1 VVAEAATGGSSGDRS
16 RTIPA
21 MDSRTSDRREL
32 VLLAVTV
39 IGLSRLLD
47 GPLDW
52 LVAGLLAASVVSGT
66 LWFLGGGH
74 PRGIPVE
81 STIMPALAAVA
92 CVGVLR
98 IVPTGLAILVAVGF
112 AALLLDRALALELH
126 LFVRVSPAS
135 SDDRTYVLALSVL
148 VSFLAFIGTAA
159 LVQGG
164 LVEPTTGSV
173 GAPATSLS
181 ESTLLVL
188 ALTDALVG
196 GLLGFRLSVLR
207 ERNRR
212 AAMWSAGTYAA
223 VVAIAAGAI
232 RAVALPRLLGPAIV
246 TLVFFLW
253 DAIHGSPPAQRR
265 DPRWIWQTA
274 LLVVLGLAVT
284 AWNMALR

>member
-1 VVAEAATGGSSGDRS
+1 
-16 RTIPA
+16 
-21 MDSRTSDRREL
+21 MDSRSTERREL
-32 VLLAVTV
+32 VLLGSTV

-74 PRGIPVE
+74 PRGIAVE
-81 STIMPALAAVA
+81 STILPALVAVA
-92 CVGVLR
+92 CLGAIR
-98 IVPTGLAILVAVGF
+98 IVPNGLPILLAVGL

-126 LFVRVSPAS
+126 LVRRLSPAS
-135 SDDRTYVLALSVL
+135 ADDRTYVLALSVL
-148 VSFLAFIGTAA
+148 VSFLAFIAAAA

-164 LVEPTTGSV
+164 LVEPSITTPANGATTGT
-173 GAPATSLS
+173 APLS
-181 ESTLLVL
+181 ESALIVL

-212 AAMWSAGTYAA
+212 AALWSAGTYAA

-253 DAIHGSPPAQRR
+253 DAIRGSPPAQRR

-274 LLVVLGLAVT
+274 LLAALGLAVI
-284 AWNMALR
+284 AWNVALR

>member
-1 VVAEAATGGSSGDRS
+1 MAETVAGGSHGDRS
-16 RTIPA
+16 RTIPG
-21 MDSRTSDRREL
+21 MESRSADRREL
-32 VLLAVTV
+32 VLLAAVV
-39 IGLSRLLD
+39 IGLSRQLD

-66 LWFLGGGH
+66 LWFLGAGH

-81 STIMPALAAVA
+81 STILPALVAVA
-92 CVGVLR
+92 SVGVLR
-98 IVPTGLAILVAVGF
+98 IVPNGLPILVAVGL

-126 LFVRVSPAS
+126 LFRRVSPAS
-135 SDDRTYVLALSVL
+135 ADDRTFVLALSVL
-148 VSFLAFIGTAA
+148 VSFLAFIGAAA

-164 LVEPTTGSV
+164 LVEPTTGSA
-173 GAPATSLS
+173 GGPATALS
-181 ESTLLVL
+181 ESTLIVL
-188 ALTDALVG
+188 AVTDALVG

-207 ERNRR
+207 ERTRR
-212 AAMWSAGTYAA
+212 GALWSAGTYAA
-223 VVAIAAGAI
+223 VVAIAAGTI

-274 LLVVLGLAVT
+274 MLVVLGLAVT
-284 AWNMALR
+284 AWNIALR

>member
-1 VVAEAATGGSSGDRS
+1 MVETVAGGSHGDRS
-16 RTIPA
+16 RTIPG
-21 MDSRTSDRREL
+21 MESRSADRREL
-32 VLLAVTV
+32 VLLAAVV

-66 LWFLGGGH
+66 LWFLGAGD

-81 STIMPALAAVA
+81 STILPALVAVA
-92 CVGVLR
+92 SVGVIR
-98 IVPTGLAILVAVGF
+98 IVPNGLPILVAVGL

-126 LFVRVSPAS
+126 LFRRVSPAS
-135 SDDRTYVLALSVL
+135 ADDRTYVLALSVL
-148 VSFLAFIGTAA
+148 VSFLAFIGAAA

-164 LVEPTTGSV
+164 LVEPTTGSA
-173 GAPATSLS
+173 GGPATALS
-181 ESTLLVL
+181 ESTLIVL
-188 ALTDALVG
+188 AVTDALVG

-207 ERNRR
+207 ERTRR
-212 AAMWSAGTYAA
+212 GALWSAGTYAA
-223 VVAIAAGAI
+223 VVAIAAGTI

-274 LLVVLGLAVT
+274 MLVVLGLAVT
-284 AWNMALR
+284 AWNIALR

>member
-1 VVAEAATGGSSGDRS
+1 VAEVVAGGSHGDRS
-16 RTIPA
+16 RTIPG
-21 MDSRTSDRREL
+21 MESRSADRREL
-32 VLLAVTV
+32 VLLAAVV
-39 IGLSRLLD
+39 IGLSRLLE

-66 LWFLGGGH
+66 LWFLGAGH

-81 STIMPALAAVA
+81 STILPALAAVA
-92 CVGVLR
+92 CVGVVR
-98 IVPTGLAILVAVGF
+98 IVPNGLPILAAVGL

-126 LFVRVSPAS
+126 LFRRVSPAS
-135 SDDRTYVLALSVL
+135 ADDRTYVLALSVL
-148 VSFLAFIGTAA
+148 VSFLAFIGAAA

-164 LVEPTTGSV
+164 LVEPTTGSA
-173 GAPATSLS
+173 GGPATALS
-181 ESTLLVL
+181 ESTLIVL
-188 ALTDALVG
+188 AVTDALVG

-207 ERNRR
+207 ERTRR
-212 AAMWSAGTYAA
+212 GALWSAGTYAA
-223 VVAIAAGAI
+223 VVAIAAGTI

-274 LLVVLGLAVT
+274 MLVVLGLAVT
-284 AWNMALR
+284 AWNVALR

>member
-1 VVAEAATGGSSGDRS
+1 MADGLLAGSGPDRS

-21 MDSRTSDRREL
+21 MDSRTADRREL
-32 VLLAVTV
+32 VLLAATI

-52 LVAGLLAASVVSGT
+52 LVAGLLAGSVVSGT
-66 LWFLGGGH
+66 LWFLGAGH
-74 PRGIPVE
+74 PWGIPVE
-81 STIMPALAAVA
+81 STILPALAAVA
-92 CVGVLR
+92 SVGVLR
-98 IVPTGLAILVAVGF
+98 IVPTGLPILVAVGF
-112 AALLLDRALALELH
+112 AALLLDRALALELR
-126 LFVRVSPAS
+126 LFLRVSPAS

-148 VSFLAFIGTAA
+148 VSFLAFIGAAA

-164 LVEPTTGSV
+164 LVEPATGPAGS
-173 GAPATSLS
+173 PATAIS
-181 ESTLLVL
+181 EATLVVL
-188 ALTDALVG
+188 AVTDALVG

-207 ERNRR
+207 ERTRR
-212 AAMWSAGTYAA
+212 GALWSAGTYAA

-284 AWNMALR
+284 AWNVALR

>member
-1 VVAEAATGGSSGDRS
+1 MESRS
-16 RTIPA
+16 A
-21 MDSRTSDRREL
+21 DRREL
-32 VLLAVTV
+32 VLLAAVV

-66 LWFLGGGH
+66 LWFLGAGH

-81 STIMPALAAVA
+81 STILPALVAVA
-92 CVGVLR
+92 SVGVIR
-98 IVPTGLAILVAVGF
+98 IVPNGLPILVAVGL

-126 LFVRVSPAS
+126 LFRRVSPAS
-135 SDDRTYVLALSVL
+135 ADDRTYALALSVL
-148 VSFLAFIGTAA
+148 VSFLAFIGAAA

-164 LVEPTTGSV
+164 LVEPTTGSA
-173 GAPATSLS
+173 GGPATALS
-181 ESTLLVL
+181 ESTLIVL
-188 ALTDALVG
+188 AVTDALVG

-207 ERNRR
+207 ERTRR
-212 AAMWSAGTYAA
+212 GALWSAGTYAA
-223 VVAIAAGAI
+223 VVAIAAGTI

-274 LLVVLGLAVT
+274 MLVVLGLAVT
-284 AWNMALR
+284 AWNIALR

>member
-1 VVAEAATGGSSGDRS
+1 MAEVVAGGSHGDRS
-16 RTIPA
+16 RTIPG
-21 MDSRTSDRREL
+21 MESRSADRREL
-32 VLLAVTV
+32 VLLAAVV

-66 LWFLGGGH
+66 LWFLGAGH

-81 STIMPALAAVA
+81 STILPALAAVA
-92 CVGVLR
+92 CVGVVR
-98 IVPTGLAILVAVGF
+98 IVPNGLPILVAVGL

-126 LFVRVSPAS
+126 LFRLVSPAS
-135 SDDRTYVLALSVL
+135 ADDRTYVLALSVL
-148 VSFLAFIGTAA
+148 VSFLAFIGAAA

-164 LVEPTTGSV
+164 LVEPTTGSA
-173 GAPATSLS
+173 GGPATALS
-181 ESTLLVL
+181 ESTLIVL
-188 ALTDALVG
+188 AMTDALVG

-207 ERNRR
+207 ERTRR
-212 AAMWSAGTYAA
+212 GGLWSAGTYAA
-223 VVAIAAGAI
+223 VVAIAAGTI

-274 LLVVLGLAVT
+274 MLVVLGLAVT
-284 AWNMALR
+284 AWNIALR

>member
-1 VVAEAATGGSSGDRS
+1 MAEGVLVSPGPDRS

-21 MDSRTSDRREL
+21 MDSRTTDRREL
-32 VLLAVTV
+32 VLLAAIV

-66 LWFLGGGH
+66 LWFLGAGH
-74 PRGIPVE
+74 PRSVAIE
-81 STIMPALAAVA
+81 STILPALAALA
-92 CVGVLR
+92 CVGVIR
-98 IVPTGLAILVAVGF
+98 IVPDGLPILGAVAL
-112 AALLLDRALALELH
+112 AALLVDGALALELR
-126 LFVRVSPAS
+126 LFQRVSPAS
-135 SDDRTYVLALSVL
+135 ADDRTYVLALSVL
-148 VSFLAFIGTAA
+148 VSFLAFIGSAA

-164 LVEPTTGSV
+164 LVEPTTGSA
-173 GAPATSLS
+173 GGPATTLS
-181 ESTLLVL
+181 ESTLIVL
-188 ALTDALVG
+188 AVTDALVG

-207 ERNRR
+207 ERTRPG
-212 AAMWSAGTYAA
+212 ALWSAGTYAA

-274 LLVVLGLAVT
+274 LLAVLGLAVI
-284 AWNMALR
+284 AWNVALR

>member
-1 VVAEAATGGSSGDRS
+1 MESRSAE
-16 RTIPA
+16 
-21 MDSRTSDRREL
+21 RREL
-32 VLLAVTV
+32 VVLGTTV
-39 IGLSRLLD
+39 VGLSRLLN

-52 LVAGLLAASVVSGT
+52 LVAGLLGAAVVFGA
-66 LWFLGGGH
+66 LWLLGAGH

-81 STIMPALAAVA
+81 ATILPALAAVA
-92 CVGVLR
+92 CLGTIR
-98 IVPTGLAILVAVGF
+98 IVPVGLPIVVALILVA
-112 AALLLDRALALELH
+112 ALLDRALALEVH
-126 LFVRVSPAS
+126 LFQRLSPATG
-135 SDDRTYVLALSVL
+135 DDRTIVLALSVL
-148 VSFLAFIGTAA
+148 VSFLAFIGAAA

-164 LVEPTTGSV
+164 LVEPASSATSTSGTG
-173 GAPATSLS
+173 SLS
-181 ESTLLVL
+181 ESALVVL

-212 AAMWSAGTYAA
+212 AAFWSAGTYAA

-253 DAIHGSPPAQRR
+253 DAIHGSPPGQRR

-274 LLVVLGLAVT
+274 LLGLLGLVVI
-284 AWNMALR
+284 AWNVALR

>member
-1 VVAEAATGGSSGDRS
+1 MAEVVAGGSHGDRS
-16 RTIPA
+16 RTILG
-21 MDSRTSDRREL
+21 MESRSADRREL
-32 VLLAVTV
+32 VLLAAVV

-66 LWFLGGGH
+66 LWFLGAGH

-81 STIMPALAAVA
+81 STILPALAAVA
-92 CVGVLR
+92 CVGVVR
-98 IVPTGLAILVAVGF
+98 IVPNGLPILVAVGL

-126 LFVRVSPAS
+126 LFRLVSPAS
-135 SDDRTYVLALSVL
+135 ADDRTYVLALSVL
-148 VSFLAFIGTAA
+148 VSFLAFIGAAA

-164 LVEPTTGSV
+164 LVEPTTGSA
-173 GAPATSLS
+173 GGPATALS
-181 ESTLLVL
+181 ESTLIVL
-188 ALTDALVG
+188 AMTDALVG

-207 ERNRR
+207 ERTRR
-212 AAMWSAGTYAA
+212 GGLWSAGTYAA
-223 VVAIAAGAI
+223 VVAIAAGTI

-274 LLVVLGLAVT
+274 MLVVLGLAVT
-284 AWNMALR
+284 AWNIALR

>member
-1 VVAEAATGGSSGDRS
+1 VAETLAGGSHGDRS
-16 RTIPA
+16 RTIPG
-21 MDSRTSDRREL
+21 MESRSADRREL
-32 VLLAVTV
+32 VLLAAVV

-66 LWFLGGGH
+66 LWFLGAGH

-81 STIMPALAAVA
+81 STILPALVAVA
-92 CVGVLR
+92 SVGVIR
-98 IVPTGLAILVAVGF
+98 IVPNGLAILVAVGL

-126 LFVRVSPAS
+126 LFRRVSPAS
-135 SDDRTYVLALSVL
+135 ADDRTYVLALSVL
-148 VSFLAFIGTAA
+148 VSFLAFIGAAA

-164 LVEPTTGSV
+164 LVEPTTGSA
-173 GAPATSLS
+173 GGPATALS
-181 ESTLLVL
+181 ESTLIVL
-188 ALTDALVG
+188 AVTDALVG

-207 ERNRR
+207 ERTRR
-212 AAMWSAGTYAA
+212 GALWSAGTYAA
-223 VVAIAAGAI
+223 VVAIAAGTI

-274 LLVVLGLAVT
+274 MLVVLGLAVT
-284 AWNMALR
+284 AWNIALR